1 MITVAALAVLLVAAR
16 AHREHRGDCA
26 EQQPRASRDYCG
38 APADPA
44 EVSGRVASPSD
55 GALRGARD
63 APAPRIA
70 QAGVAMPRGWRRSEW
85 LAPKPSSVLY
95 AWQRTFDAP
104 LVWRLD
110 NYVGLGNALD
120 AYARAAIEASHRKR
134 RLKWTCLARR
144 LRAARLGCGAG
155 DRVFVAADSAVVKR
169 RFAAALRT
177 AFPGV
182 AVGYFDGLAPP
193 IYDTW
198 LKAEPTPSEWLL
210 LAAAAADWLALARSA
225 HVLGLKG
232 TTTGLALPS
241 SFARTATLAFSP
253 ASFENLQRLV
263 WSRDDRRVACCV
275 WKDDGVESPPGG
287 RAGAIQNRSARAP
300 AAGPGTSL
308 TPPVARLVRGV
319 PAKTVTVRKYLRKL
333 SDGDDVEKEKE
344 AALERLWAGSSMSTE
359 NTWASAAARGPVVS
373 SDRIDEGVGSSDSSD
388 EGCAGCAKCVTK
400 DALLARPT
408 WRFRASAKLSTP
420 GAAWAKTVEALP
432 NRTQGMAKKGL
443 ALMARLEPTSTPRNG
458 GPDGSGSDDDSSD
471 DPEPPRPRRRV
482 TAARV
487 DEPSAGP
494 ATEAKARDNDDVRL
508 DTFAGRCTK
517 KVKIVTVQVDSDG
530 RRTLVVKEEHHQR
543 HTKHAGDLEIYQAF
557 LKSAGYASHLAAHP
571 SHKISFT
578 LFKRAK
584 CPCIAV

>member
-1 MITVAALAVLLVAAR
+1 MAVLLVAAR

-26 EQQPRASRDYCG
+26 AQQPRASRDYCG

-95 AWQRTFDAP
+95 EWQRAFEAP

-134 RLKWTCLARR
+134 RLVVHSTIVAKFCAIVRCRLEPRSDPGRPANRRPRTRLHRVRPGGRALRTPNRTRLHRVRPGGRALRTPMDDDGGTVRYSTFGWRNSRPDKGYDGTLADLFARSSCATLVCLRRAILRDLVEDVNGTAAARAGPALRDAFVGGDPAAPSAAAVHLRTLDFIESKNATLRGDAAAAAWLGSRRALQKWTCLARR

-182 AVGYFDGLAPP
+182 GVGYFDGLAPP

-198 LKAEPTPSEWLL
+198 LKEEPTPGEWLL

-253 ASFENLQRLV
+253 ATFENLQRLV
-263 WSRDDRRVACCV
+263 WSRGDRRVACCV
-275 WKDDGVESPPGG
+275 WKDD
-287 RAGAIQNRSARAP
+287 
-300 AAGPGTSL
+300 
-308 TPPVARLVRGV
+308 
-319 PAKTVTVRKYLRKL
+319 
-333 SDGDDVEKEKE
+333 
-344 AALERLWAGSSMSTE
+344 
-359 NTWASAAARGPVVS
+359 
-373 SDRIDEGVGSSDSSD
+373 
-388 EGCAGCAKCVTK
+388 
-400 DALLARPT
+400 
-408 WRFRASAKLSTP
+408 
-420 GAAWAKTVEALP
+420 
-432 NRTQGMAKKGL
+432 
-443 ALMARLEPTSTPRNG
+443 
-458 GPDGSGSDDDSSD
+458 
-471 DPEPPRPRRRV
+471 
-482 TAARV
+482 
-487 DEPSAGP
+487 
-494 ATEAKARDNDDVRL
+494 NDW
-508 DTFAGRCTK
+508 
-517 KVKIVTVQVDSDG
+517 
-530 RRTLVVKEEHHQR
+530 
-543 HTKHAGDLEIYQAF
+543 
-557 LKSAGYASHLAAHP
+557 
-571 SHKISFT
+571 
-578 LFKRAK
+578 
-584 CPCIAV
+584 